1 MSIDDIGADS
11 PTLRLS
17 RIAALS
23 LELFHSHT
31 THTNKMGWFSSD
43 KPNAPDAPKATE
55 DGGFIAPDR
64 TKRAH
69 CWEARDAYFGCLDK
83 NNIIDSVKRG
93 EEADK
98 LCPDETVKFDQNC
111 ATSWVSSYYS
121 STPSST
127 ATF

>member
-1 MSIDDIGADS
+1 
-11 PTLRLS
+11 
-17 RIAALS
+17 
-23 LELFHSHT
+23 
-31 THTNKMGWFSSD
+31 MGWFSSD

-111 ATSWVSSYYS
+111 ATSWVQYFKKRRVMEYQRDQTLKRLQGEGASDI
-121 STPSST
+121 
-127 ATF
+127 AVQQK